1 MADVVF
7 ECVIGGLIASII
19 FLKIWVSGR
28 RVRLSREKTMMGL
41 IAPVIA
47 DGPLE
52 KNKLITEDP
61 DPDEDE
67 LVVKVNVVSYY
78 ETSNMNGDV
87 MRTITMSEA
96 DAQQIKA
103 IMLTHA
109 ELQDL
114 RSVESTEL
122 FARMKSAG
130 DSEMDDMAAT
140 LLEQVEEFDHDSSNL
155 RRIAQLF

>member
-1 MADVVF
+1 
-7 ECVIGGLIASII
+7 
-19 FLKIWVSGR
+19 
-28 RVRLSREKTMMGL
+28 
-41 IAPVIA
+41 
-47 DGPLE
+47 
-52 KNKLITEDP
+52 
-61 DPDEDE
+61 
-67 LVVKVNVVSYY
+67 
-78 ETSNMNGDV
+78 